1 MSYNKGSAGSSGCL
15 LFFVL
20 MFFVYQGIDYLIH
33 RDEINAKELQEQ
45 NDFINHWKQS
55 NINFFSK
62 FKCNSSLNYDE
73 SKFVKI
79 EKFYIFD
86 TNREYEC
93 NIKDFH
99 KTSIHLKKIDIQNYF
114 SEEIK
119 NANVLIWVKE
129 VPGEQNGSY
138 GDGSRAIRLNAEIN
152 FINIAEKSIYKK
164 ITIPCIGEPQEK
176 IYKRHSSAPPKD
188 FHFGSLPYEQIS
200 EIIKNEIEKK

>member
-1 MSYNKGSAGSSGCL
+1 MAYNNKSAGSSGC
-15 LFFVL
+15 
-20 MFFVYQGIDYLIH
+20 FVYFLIICCIYGGIDYLIH
-33 RDEINAKELQEQ
+33 RDEINAKELKEQ
-45 NDFINHWKQS
+45 NDFINYWKQS
-55 NINFFSK
+55 NIIFFSE

-73 SKFVKI
+73 SKFIKI

-86 TNREYEC
+86 TSREYEC

-99 KTSIHLKKIDIQNYF
+99 KTPIHFKRIDLQNYF

-119 NANVLIWVKE
+119 NANVLIWVKQ
-129 VPGEQNGSY
+129 VPGEKNGSY

-176 IYKRHSSAPPKD
+176 IYKRLASAPPKD

-200 EIIKNEIEKK
+200 EIIKNEILK